1 MRLFADL
8 FHDLDSLTKTNERI
22 DRLVRYFQEAPG
34 KDSIWVCWFLSGNRI
49 KGAIKTGEL
58 RTFLSDRTG
67 LPLWLVE
74 ECHQR
79 VGDLAETVSLLAG
92 GCDTSD
98 GCSLNQVI
106 RSRLLPLKEMDG
118 EGRRSSL
125 FESWDALATGEM
137 LPFHKLLTGGFRM
150 GMSKG
155 NLCKALG
162 RFAQEEPA
170 VIAQR
175 IAGDWSCDDT
185 TFEQIVD
192 PADSGK
198 ELLRKPYP
206 FCLASPLQEEV
217 STLGSADDWQVEWKW
232 DGIRAQ
238 FLSTS
243 GGSGMLWSRGEE
255 AIEDCFPEILACL
268 PHLPEELCLDGEILS
283 WGHQGLR
290 SFSRLQKRLGRKNPG
305 PSLVKKEGVRFQVY
319 DLLRIKGEDLRE
331 LPMEDRRERLERLF
345 EKIPDYLPIGLSPLV
360 KEKSWG
366 KLEERRK
373 ESRKRGVEGFMLKRK
388 DSRYESGRV
397 KGGWYKWKIDPYFA
411 EMVLVSAQL
420 GHGKRANLYSDYSL
434 AVWDESGELV
444 TVAKAYSG
452 LTNEEIKEVDRF
464 VRKNVRGKYGPVRG
478 VRPELVFEIAFEGAR
493 ASGRHKSGVALR
505 FPRIHRWRRDK
516 KPEDADSLAT
526 IRAFAGI
533 RADLEMDRGKVDE
546 DGNLLLF

>member
-34 KDSIWVCWFLSGNRI
+34 QDSIWVCWFLSGNRI

-106 RSRLLPLKEMDG
+106 RNRLMPLKEMDG

-125 FESWDALATGEM
+125 FELWDALATGEM

-217 STLGSADDWQVEWKW
+217 STLGSAEDWQV
-232 DGIRAQ
+232 
-238 FLSTS
+238 
-243 GGSGMLWSRGEE
+243 
-255 AIEDCFPEILACL
+255 
-268 PHLPEELCLDGEILS
+268 
-283 WGHQGLR
+283 
-290 SFSRLQKRLGRKNPG
+290 
-305 PSLVKKEGVRFQVY
+305 
-319 DLLRIKGEDLRE
+319 
-331 LPMEDRRERLERLF
+331 
-345 EKIPDYLPIGLSPLV
+345 
-360 KEKSWG
+360 
-366 KLEERRK
+366 
-373 ESRKRGVEGFMLKRK
+373 
-388 DSRYESGRV
+388 
-397 KGGWYKWKIDPYFA
+397 
-411 EMVLVSAQL
+411 
-420 GHGKRANLYSDYSL
+420 
-434 AVWDESGELV
+434 
-444 TVAKAYSG
+444 
-452 LTNEEIKEVDRF
+452 
-464 VRKNVRGKYGPVRG
+464 
-478 VRPELVFEIAFEGAR
+478 
-493 ASGRHKSGVALR
+493 
-505 FPRIHRWRRDK
+505 
-516 KPEDADSLAT
+516 
-526 IRAFAGI
+526 
-533 RADLEMDRGKVDE
+533 
-546 DGNLLLF
+546 